1 MMRNSPIS
9 STKGTASEPL
19 PKSMRLM
26 RSDHEWDK
34 CKDDIRNLYMI
45 QDESLDTTMEA
56 ISSKYAFKR
65 RFVLTSPATSHCFL
79 ICTLSLRAWKAKMKE
94 WGFIKHFPAEDMA
107 FVASKYDE
115 RKAHPIT
122 PKDTVFVRGGIIVQQ
137 NRIANFKKLNKS
149 ELTSSRLPVDAGMLC
164 GSSSWFETDNGWE
177 SCPTKYQILHT
188 RTKSPR
194 QRFDHGG

>member
-1 MMRNSPIS
+1 
-9 STKGTASEPL
+9 
-19 PKSMRLM
+19 
-26 RSDHEWDK
+26 
-34 CKDDIRNLYMI
+34 
-45 QDESLDTTMEA
+45 
-56 ISSKYAFKR
+56 
-65 RFVLTSPATSHCFL
+65 
-79 ICTLSLRAWKAKMKE
+79 MKE